1 MRTYRFDK
9 VDITSGYLFGKQ
21 ELNRLTT
28 INAVYDRFC
37 ETGRIGAFDFD
48 YVPSGDKKPPHV
60 YWDSDV
66 AKWIEGA
73 AYIIKKHPTPELEEK
88 IDALVDKIKKNQDK
102 NGYFNIHF
110 TVASPGERFKDR
122 DKHELYC
129 AGHLME
135 AAVAYDEATGKR
147 DLLDCMEKYAD
158 HIARVFMEEKSA
170 EFQTPGHEEIE
181 IALVRMYLHTG
192 KQKYLD
198 MAKHFI
204 DTRGSSETSE
214 PNVSYNQSHIPV
226 REQTEAVGHSV
237 RAMYLYTGMA
247 LLAAQTGDE
256 GLTKACKALFDDVA
270 LRKMYVTGGIG
281 STYVGEAFTNPY
293 DLPNEGAYTETCAG
307 IGLAFF
313 ANAMLA
319 LENDAKYADVIER
332 VIYNGLLSGLSLDGT
347 SFFYENPLEINLIEH
362 FANERGKKR
371 LPPTQRVE
379 CFSCS
384 CCPPN
389 INRFLPSIGN
399 YLYAIDGDTLFV
411 NQFVSSKLE
420 DGGVRIRVTT
430 DYPISGSIKIEAS
443 GVGKIAVRIPE
454 WCEKYEIDRDFEIKN
469 GYAVMNSDGGEININ
484 FDMTPHAV
492 FANPNVIRDCS
503 RLCVMRG
510 PIVYCAESVDNSD
523 NLHAYSIPCDFEC
536 KEEAN
541 AEFGLPTLEVS
552 ASCLMPT
559 EGKLY
564 SSRRPEKAEA
574 TLKMIPYNCFANRG
588 RTNMIVWIHAE

>member
-1 MRTYRFDK
+1 MKTYRFDK
-9 VDITSGYLFGKQ
+9 VELTSGYLFDKQ
-21 ELNRLTT
+21 ELNRIRT
-28 INAVYDRFC
+28 IYAVYDRFD

-48 YVPSGDKKPPHV
+48 YVPAEDKKPPHV
-60 YWDSDV
+60 FWDSDV
-66 AKWIEGA
+66 AKWMEGA
-73 AYIIKKHPTPELEEK
+73 AYIIKKHPSPDLEER
-88 IDALVDKIKKNQDK
+88 IDALVEKIKEHQDE

-110 TVASPGERFKDR
+110 TVAAPNDRFKDR

-135 AAVAYDEATGKR
+135 AAIAYDEATGKR
-147 DLLDCMEKYAD
+147 DFLDCMEKYAD
-158 HIARVFMEEKSA
+158 HINRVFIEEKSA
-170 EFQTPGHEEIE
+170 EFQTPGHQEIE

-214 PNVSYNQSHIPV
+214 PNVSYNQSHLPV

-256 GLTKACKALFDDVA
+256 SLVKACKKLWDDVT
-270 LRKMYVTGGIG
+270 LKKMYVTGGIG

-307 IGLAFF
+307 IGLVFF

-319 LENDAKYADVIER
+319 LENDSKYADVIER
-332 VIYNGLLSGLSLDGT
+332 VIYNGLLSGLSLDGA

-362 FANERGKKR
+362 FQNERGKKR

-399 YLYAIDGDTLFV
+399 YLYAIDGDVLFI

-420 DGGVRIRVTT
+420 DGGVTCRVTT
-430 DYPISGSIKIEAS
+430 DYPISGKIKIEVD
-443 GVGKIAVRIPE
+443 GVSKIAVRIPE
-454 WCEKYEIDRDFEIKN
+454 WCEKYEIDRDFAIQN
-469 GYAVMNSDGGEININ
+469 GYAVMRSDGGAINIT
-484 FDMTPHAV
+484 FDMTPRAV
-492 FANPNVIRDCS
+492 FADPRVIRDCS
-503 RLCVMRG
+503 RLCIMRG
-510 PIVYCAESVDNSD
+510 PVVYCAEGIDND
-523 NLHAYSIPCDFEC
+523 ENLHAYSVPYSPEC
-536 KEEAN
+536 REDAN
-541 AEFGLPTLEVS
+541 EEFGLPTLEVS
-552 ASCLMPT
+552 ATRLLPFEST
-559 EGKLY
+559 LY
-564 SSRRPEKAEA
+564 SSRRPEKVKA

-588 RTNMIVWIHAE
+588 QTNMIVWIHAE

>member
-48 YVPSGDKKPPHV
+48 YVPAEDKKPPHV
-60 YWDSDV
+60 FWDSDV
-66 AKWIEGA
+66 AKWMEGA
-73 AYIIKKHPTPELEEK
+73 AYILKKHRTPELEEK
-88 IDALVDKIKKNQDK
+88 VDALVERIKANQCDD
-102 NGYFNIHF
+102 GYFDIHF
-110 TVASPGERFKDR
+110 TVVAPEDRFKYR
-122 DKHELYC
+122 EKHELYC

-147 DLLDCMEKYAD
+147 DFLDCMEKYAD
-158 HIARVFMEEKSA
+158 HIARVFIEEKSA
-170 EFQTPGHEEIE
+170 AFQTPGHEEIE

-198 MAKHFI
+198 MAKSFI
-204 DTRGSSETSE
+204 DTRGSAETSE
-214 PNVSYNQSHIPV
+214 KNDPQIQSHKPV

-256 GLTKACKALFDDVA
+256 SLVKACKTLWDDVT

-281 STYVGEAFTNPY
+281 STYIGEAFTKPY
-293 DLPNEGAYTETCAG
+293 DLPNDGAYTETCAG
-307 IGLAFF
+307 IGLMFF

-319 LENDAKYADVIER
+319 LCNDAKYADVIER
-332 VIYNGLLSGLSLDGT
+332 VFYNGVLSGISLDGI
-347 SFFYENPLEINLIEH
+347 SFFYENPLEINLLEH
-362 FANERGKKR
+362 FENERGKRKF
-371 LPPTQRVE
+371 PITQRVE

-389 INRFLPSIGN
+389 LNRLLPSLGN
-399 YLYAIDGDTLFV
+399 YIYGIDEGTLYV

-420 DGGVRIRVTT
+420 DGSVLCKVTT
-430 DYPISGSIKIEAS
+430 DYPVSGSVKIEAQ
-443 GVGKIAVRIPE
+443 GADKIAVRIPD
-454 WCEKYEIDRDFEIKN
+454 WCEKFEIDREYVIEN
-469 GYAVMNSDGGEININ
+469 GYAVMENDGKVVNLS
-484 FDMTPHAV
+484 FDMTPRAV
-492 FANPNVIRDCS
+492 YANPRVLRDCS

-510 PIVYCAESVDNSD
+510 PIVYCAEGVDNGE
-523 NLHAYSIPCDFEC
+523 NLHAYSVPHDFEYS
-536 KEEAN
+536 EEDC
-541 AEFGLPTLEVS
+541 AELGLPIIKIT
-552 ASCLMPT
+552 ASRLIPF
-559 EGKLY
+559 EGGLY
-564 SSRRPEKAEA
+564 SSQRPEKVSA

-588 RTNMIVWIHAE
+588 ETDMIVWLHAE